1 MGYNRRRHGGKRR
14 LEGAVRTATASREYK
29 DRLFGFIFGS
39 PGNEAWTLSLYNA
52 VGGTSYEDPSAVE
65 INTIREALYLGM
77 HNDVSFLIADEV
89 SVYEQQSTYN
99 PNMPLRMLQYLGN
112 LYQRHVDEGRFNKFG
127 SSLIP
132 LPAPRFVVF
141 YNGERERPDEEVLR
155 LSDAFPP
162 GAKSDAEVCVRAVN
176 VNWERS
182 QALLRACRPLGEY
195 AWLVAEIRSRSATD
209 RDADL
214 GLVIDRAIA
223 AMPGDFEIKPFLTA
237 HQAEV
242 RGMLLTEY
250 DEAKAME
257 LFREDGRREGRREGR
272 LEGRREG
279 RREGAIETLRSL
291 VSGGLLSVSD
301 AAMQAGMSVAEFE
314 RITKELAAR

>member
-1 MGYNRRRHGGKRR
+1 M
-14 LEGAVRTATASREYK
+14 
-29 DRLFGFIFGS
+29 I
-39 PGNEAWTLSLYNA
+39 
-52 VGGTSYEDPSAVE
+52 
-65 INTIREALYLGM
+65 
-77 HNDVSFLIADEV
+77 
-89 SVYEQQSTYN
+89 
-99 PNMPLRMLQYLGN
+99 MPLRMLQYLGN

-257 LFREDGRREGRREGR
+257 LFREDGRREGRREG
-272 LEGRREG
+272 
-279 RREGAIETLRSL
+279 AIETLRSL